1 MGGGLHRRRDDRTE
15 RPALRVPKAV
25 RQDVRCAVVEAVVPG
40 VIESAGWPIT
50 ELLTD
55 PAAAARRLRE
65 QLDAMA

>member
-1 MGGGLHRRRDDRTE
+1 M
-15 RPALRVPKAV
+15 
-25 RQDVRCAVVEAVVPG
+25 RCAVVEAVVPG